1 MWLRGLMKE
10 RNSRRFLPA
19 RIIHLSCYGVSAI
32 AEMRRKSEEYKAQ
45 ERKSKLISKVRR
57 ASSTAVRR
65 KRGEGNLRK
74 LYPKKKRFLQ
84 SYSQETTEALCIQKI
99 N

>member
-1 MWLRGLMKE
+1 ME
-10 RNSRRFLPA
+10 RNSRLFLPA

-57 ASSTAVRR
+57 ASSTVVRR

-74 LYPKKKRFLQ
+74 LYPKKKEKIPAVLQ
-84 SYSQETTEALCIQKI
+84 SGNY
-99 N
+99 